1 MPYCVA
7 SDMTENPN
15 NEKGSTET
23 KREIRRAR
31 FVRVA
36 ERRTRLV
43 IEKLRVLGNCSNKGV
58 YEFNSTDVDRIF
70 SALQRELEQARRR
83 FDERMKRRAEFKL
96 EP

>member
-1 MPYCVA
+1 
-7 SDMTENPN
+7 MTENPN